1 MLISAQPF
9 WRAATFKNEQFTII
23 GATDYLY
30 VFNITNI
37 TKPILMS
44 KIALPDIIKVDYMVL
59 GADETVLWVS

>member
-1 MLISAQPF
+1 
-9 WRAATFKNEQFTII
+9 
-23 GATDYLY
+23 